1 MDKEIKNKN
10 LLIISQG
17 YPCGDVNLSSFVKA
31 QVDQLVPF
39 FSKIYIISPTPY
51 FPAFLGKLKIFRTLF
66 QDFSK
71 VRNYSYHNVDV
82 FYPKY
87 FTLPLGF
94 LRRRNG
100 KFAAQAAQRCI
111 IKNNLNFTLIHA
123 HFIWPSG
130 YVAAKLKERYGTKIV
145 ITGHGFDVYSLPFKN
160 SFWRQITLSI
170 LKKADGL
177 ITVSESNLNHIRKLG
192 FDGEVEVIPNGVSLE
207 NFYPV
212 DKKKAREALGL
223 PNDKKIVL
231 AVGNLVTVKN
241 HKTLINAVF
250 ELHKKEKD
258 VLLYIIGKGDLEKK
272 LKLQINQLNAS
283 EYIKLI
289 GAKPHNELS
298 LWMNAADV
306 FALPSYSESFG
317 IVSIEALACGCPV
330 VSTRNGGAEEIVVSD
345 DYGYLAESPDDA
357 NEMCNLLFSALRK
370 EWKVDRMINFVKK
383 YDWTRI
389 TERLLGVYSQISKQ
403 PESIDSL

>member
-1 MDKEIKNKN
+1 MGSKFKDKN
-10 LLIISQG
+10 LLIVSLG
-17 YPCGDVNLSSFVKA
+17 YPYGDVHLSSFVKA
-31 QVDQLVPF
+31 QVDQLKAYF
-39 FSKIYIISPTPY
+39 NNIYIISPTPY
-51 FPAFLGKLKIFRTLF
+51 FPKILTNLKIFRTLF
-66 QDFSK
+66 HDFS
-71 VRNYSYHNVDV
+71 RMSSYSYDNVDV

-87 FTLPLGF
+87 FTLPLEC
-94 LRRRNG
+94 LRKRNG
-100 KFAAQAAQRCI
+100 DFAAQVTQKCI
-111 IKNNLNFTLIHA
+111 VKNKLSFNLVHA

-130 YVAAKLKERYGTKIV
+130 QVAVKLKEEYGTKIIV
-145 ITGHGFDVYSLPFKN
+145 TGHGFDVYSLPFK
-160 SFWRQITLSI
+160 SPFWKQSTLTI

-192 FDGEVEVIPNGVSLE
+192 FDGEVEVIPNGVS
-207 NFYPV
+207 F
-212 DKKKAREALGL
+212 DKFHPIDKMKARDALGL

-289 GAKPHNELS
+289 GAKPHSELS
-298 LWMNAADV
+298 LWMNAANV

-330 VSTRNGGAEEIVVSD
+330 VSTRNGGSEEIIISD
-345 DYGYLAESPDDA
+345 DYGFLVKNPDDA
-357 NEMCNLLFSALRK
+357 NEMSSLLLAAMHK
-370 EWKVDRMINFVKK
+370 EWNDAKMISYVQE
-383 YDWTRI
+383 YDWSKLVR
-389 TERLLGVYSQISKQ
+389 RCLDVYS
-403 PESIDSL
+403 EFL